1 MSCQNFY
8 FNDARDGLN
17 WRTRLVFRSFMKYK
31 STRGQVA
38 DLGFSDA
45 LLMGLAS
52 DGGLL
57 VPENIPDVRPELE
70 HWRDLNFVE
79 LAQELIPKFIDDIDS
94 QTLRGLISES
104 YASFSHA
111 DVVALQDLDGISVL
125 ELFHG
130 PTLAFKDVALQLLG
144 KLFEHVLGERG
155 QRLNILGA
163 TSGDTGSAAI
173 DGVRGQKNIDIF
185 IMYPKGRVSPL
196 QELQMTTV
204 ADDNVHCIE
213 LDGSFDDCQNIMK
226 TVFADAH
233 YKATYQLGAVNSVN
247 WARVLAQIVY
257 YGYASLRSSADAT
270 FCVPTGNF
278 GNVFAAY
285 LAQRMGFPIA
295 HLLVATNDN
304 DILARF
310 FATGVYARG
319 EVHQTL
325 SPAMDIQVA
334 SNFERFL
341 YYHFDQDSDR
351 LVAFMQE
358 FTATGSASIG
368 APPNTQLMSSVAVNT
383 EQTLAAMRDVNQ
395 QFQYVLDPHTAV
407 GYHAARKHL
416 DEMSKGTDI
425 VVVATAHPAKFPD
438 AVQEATGFEPT
449 HPTLE
454 ALKGLD
460 MHRTALP
467 CDIGAVKTY
476 LVEKLQMAREA

>member
-1 MSCQNFY
+1 
-8 FNDARDGLN
+8 
-17 WRTRLVFRSFMKYK
+17 MKYK
-31 STRGQVA
+31 STRGQVSG
-38 DLGFSDA
+38 LSFSDA

-52 DGGLL
+52 DNGLL
-57 VPENIPDVRPELE
+57 VPETIPDVRSDLPN
-70 HWRDLNFVE
+70 WRTLGFVE
-79 LAQELIPKFIDDIDS
+79 LAQELMPLFIDDIEPE
-94 QTLRGLISES
+94 TLKRLVAES
-104 YASFSHA
+104 YATFDHD
-111 DVVALQDLDGISVL
+111 DVVGMKRLEQLTVL

-173 DGVRGQKNIDIF
+173 DGVRGQRNVDIF

-196 QELQMTTV
+196 QEMQMTTV

-213 LDGSFDDCQNIMK
+213 LEGSFDDCQNIMK
-226 TVFADAH
+226 TVFADAD
-233 YKATYQLGAVNSVN
+233 YKAKYQLGAVNSVN

-257 YGYASLRSSADAT
+257 YGYASLRSPAPAT

-285 LAQRMGFPIA
+285 LAQRMGFPIK

-310 FATGVYARG
+310 FASGVYARG

-341 YYHFDQDSDR
+341 YYYFDQDSQR
-351 LVAFMQE
+351 LTQFMQDFAANGE
-358 FTATGSASIG
+358 ASIG
-368 APPNTQLMSSVAVNT
+368 GLPSVNFMSSVAVNR
-383 EQTLAAMRDVNQ
+383 EQTLAVMRGVNQ
-395 QFQYVLDPHTAV
+395 QFGYVLDPHTAV
-407 GYHAARKHL
+407 GYHAAKAHL
-416 DEMSKGTDI
+416 QEGTQSAI
-425 VVVATAHPAKFPD
+425 GECVVVGTAHPAKFPE
-438 AVQEATGFEPT
+438 AVIEATGIEPT
-449 HPTLE
+449 HPTLK
-454 ALKGLD
+454 ALDGLP
-460 MHRTALP
+460 MRRQPLP
-467 CDIGAVKTY
+467 CDIEAVKAY
-476 LVEKLQMAREA
+476 LVDRLSNK

>member
-1 MSCQNFY
+1 
-8 FNDARDGLN
+8 
-17 WRTRLVFRSFMKYK
+17 MKYK
-31 STRGQVA
+31 STRGQVSG
-38 DLGFSDA
+38 LGFSDA

-52 DGGLL
+52 DNGLL
-57 VPENIPDVRPELE
+57 VPETIPDVRSRLGA
-70 HWRDLNFVE
+70 WQSLSFVE
-79 LAQELIPKFIDDIDS
+79 LAQEIMPLFIDDIETE
-94 QTLRGLISES
+94 TLKRLVAES
-104 YASFSHA
+104 YASFDH
-111 DVVALQDLDGISVL
+111 DEVVGLQQLDELTVL

-173 DGVRGQKNIDIF
+173 EGVRGQRNVDIF

-226 TVFADAH
+226 TVFADAE
-233 YKATYQLGAVNSVN
+233 YKAKYQLGAVNSVN

-257 YGYASLRSSADAT
+257 YGYASLRGEQALT

-285 LAQRMGFPIA
+285 LAQRMGFPIH

-310 FATGVYARG
+310 FATGSYSRG
-319 EVHQTL
+319 DVHQTL

-341 YYHFDQDSDR
+341 FYYFDQDAQR
-351 LVAFMQE
+351 LTQFMQDFAANGE
-358 FTATGSASIG
+358 ASIG
-368 APPNTQLMSSVAVNT
+368 APPEEALMSSTAVT
-383 EQTLAAMRDVNQ
+383 QEQTIQAMRDVHQ
-395 QFQYVLDPHTAV
+395 RFGYVLDPHTAV
-407 GYHAARKHL
+407 GYYAAKNGQQNRETTSAG
-416 DEMSKGTDI
+416 DT
-425 VVVATAHPAKFPD
+425 VVVGTAHPAKFPE
-438 AVQEATGFEPT
+438 AVVQDTGVQPT
-449 HPTLE
+449 HPTLQ
-454 ALKGLD
+454 ALDGLP
-460 MHRTALP
+460 MHRQSLP
-467 CDIGAVKTY
+467 CDIEAVKAY
-476 LVEKLQMAREA
+476 LVESLADE

>member
-1 MSCQNFY
+1 
-8 FNDARDGLN
+8 
-17 WRTRLVFRSFMKYK
+17 MKYK
-31 STRGQVA
+31 STRGQVSG
-38 DLGFSDA
+38 LGFSDA
-45 LLMGLAS
+45 LIMGLAS

-57 VPENIPDVRPELE
+57 VPETIPDVRLELDY
-70 HWRDLNFVE
+70 WRNLNFVE
-79 LAQELIPKFIDDIDS
+79 LAQELIPKFIDDIDAKV
-94 QTLRGLISES
+94 LRHLIAES

-111 DVVALQDLDGISVL
+111 DVVTLHDLNGISVL

-144 KLFEHVLGERG
+144 KLFDYVLSERG

-204 ADDNVHCIE
+204 ADENVHCIE

-226 TVFADAH
+226 TVFADEQ
-233 YKATYQLGAVNSVN
+233 YKANYHLGAVNSVN
-247 WARVLAQIVY
+247 WARILAQIVY
-257 YGYASLRSSADAT
+257 YGYASLRSSAEVT

-285 LAQRMGFPIA
+285 LAQSMGFPVA

-341 YYHFDQDSDR
+341 YYHFEQDSDR
-351 LVAFMQE
+351 LVTFMRE

-368 APPNTQLMSSVAVNT
+368 APPNSQLMSSVAVNK
-383 EQTLAAMRDVNQ
+383 EQTLAAMREVNQ
-395 QFQYVLDPHTAV
+395 EFEYVLDPHTAV
-407 GYHAARKHL
+407 GYYAARNNPNVIGK
-416 DEMSKGTDI
+416 ETEI

-438 AVQEATGFEPT
+438 AVQAATGSEPT

-454 ALKGLD
+454 ALKGLK

-467 CDIGAVKTY
+467 CDIDAVKKY
-476 LVEKLQMAREA
+476 LVGKLQIAREA

>member
-1 MSCQNFY
+1 
-8 FNDARDGLN
+8 
-17 WRTRLVFRSFMKYK
+17 MKYK
-31 STRGQVA
+31 STRGQVSG
-38 DLGFSDA
+38 LGFSDA

-52 DGGLL
+52 DNGLL
-57 VPENIPDVRPELE
+57 VPETIPDVRSRLGA
-70 HWRDLNFVE
+70 WQSLSFVE
-79 LAQELIPKFIDDIDS
+79 LAQGIMPLFIDDIETE
-94 QTLRGLISES
+94 TLKRLVAES
-104 YASFSHA
+104 YASFDH
-111 DVVALQDLDGISVL
+111 DEVVGLQQLDELTVL

-173 DGVRGQKNIDIF
+173 EGVRGQRNVDIF

-226 TVFADAH
+226 TVFADAE
-233 YKATYQLGAVNSVN
+233 YKAKYQLGAVNSVN

-257 YGYASLRSSADAT
+257 YGYASLRGEQALT

-285 LAQRMGFPIA
+285 LAQRMGFPIH

-310 FATGVYARG
+310 FATGRYSRG
-319 EVHQTL
+319 DVHQTL

-341 YYHFDQDSDR
+341 FYYFDQDAQR
-351 LVAFMQE
+351 LTQFMQDFAANGE
-358 FTATGSASIG
+358 ASIG
-368 APPNTQLMSSVAVNT
+368 APPEEALMSSTAVT
-383 EQTLAAMRDVNQ
+383 QEQTIQAMRDVHQ
-395 QFQYVLDPHTAV
+395 RFGYVLDPHTAV
-407 GYHAARKHL
+407 GYYAAKNGQQNRETTSAG
-416 DEMSKGTDI
+416 DT
-425 VVVATAHPAKFPD
+425 VVVGTAHPAKFPE
-438 AVQEATGFEPT
+438 AVVQATGVQPT
-449 HPTLE
+449 HPTLQ
-454 ALKGLD
+454 ALDGLP
-460 MHRTALP
+460 MRRQSLP
-467 CDIGAVKTY
+467 CDIEAVKAY
-476 LVEKLQMAREA
+476 LVESLADE